1 MIKSELVYRL
11 SNANPRLYQRDL
23 ENVLN
28 AVLNQITDAMK
39 RGDRVELRG
48 FGTFS
53 VKTRSPRTGRNPRTG
68 ATVAVGQKIFPH
80 FKPGKEMRDRL
91 NAKPAFEEYQL
102 REAPDLKL
110 S

>member
-39 RGDRVELRG
+39 RAIESSSVVLEL
-48 FGTFS
+48 F
-53 VKTRSPRTGRNPRTG
+53 
-68 ATVAVGQKIFPH
+68 Q
-80 FKPGKEMRDRL
+80 
-91 NAKPAFEEYQL
+91 
-102 REAPDLKL
+102 
-110 S
+110 